1 MKKFDIDKE
10 LDKVQSRSK
19 TTFSSS
25 KMSNMFV
32 PLIVIACSC
41 LALTGIAF
49 SSKIANPT
57 NSNQYTINIDII
69 NGKQEKYT
77 KIVNEGPFIDS
88 LESNGTF
95 GSIRCTKGEL
105 YFDAIT
111 SIISSTYI
119 NQDTNCV
126 ISFMDDGR
134 KELSYNNL
142 NTVNDN
148 TGISYYYSGD
158 ANNNYVNLN
167 DSLYRIVRING
178 DGTIRLILDN
188 SIGVSSYGNIN
199 YDNSSVSTLLNEW
212 YRMNFYGEDYL
223 VSKDYDNNIYYED
236 DVDSSDLISIDGF
249 KIANV
254 GLLSVKEA
262 GLIYNETINYTGSAI
277 GFYLMNNNGDDKVYA
292 LKNGR
297 VEAVLP
303 SEELEIRPV
312 INVKGNLIGEGTKDS
327 PYKLN

>member
-10 LDKVQSRSK
+10 LDIVQSRSK
-19 TTFSSS
+19 TSFSSS

-32 PLIVIACSC
+32 PLVVIACSC

-57 NSNQYTINIDII
+57 DGNKYTINIDII

-77 KIVNEGPFIDS
+77 KVVNEGPFIDS
-88 LESNGTF
+88 LDSSGEF

-105 YFDAIT
+105 YFDAIAAT
-111 SIISSTYI
+111 ISSTYI
-119 NQDTNCV
+119 NQDINCV

-134 KELSYNNL
+134 KELNYSNL
-142 NTVNDN
+142 NTINDN
-148 TGISYYYSGD
+148 TGVSYYYSGD
-158 ANNNYVNLN
+158 ANNNYVNVN
-167 DSLYRIVRING
+167 DKLYRIVRING
-178 DGTIRLILDN
+178 DGTIRLMLDN

-199 YDNSSVSTLLNEW
+199 YDSSSVSTLLNEW
-212 YRMNFYGEDYL
+212 YSMNFYGEDYL
-223 VSKDYDNNIYYED
+223 ASKDYDNNTYYED
-236 DVDSSDLISIDGF
+236 NIDSSDLISLDGF

-262 GLIYNETINYTGSAI
+262 SLIFNETINYTGSAT

-292 LKNGR
+292 LKNGK
-297 VEAVLP
+297 VEAVSP
-303 SEELEIRPV
+303 NEELEIRPV
-312 INVKGNLIGEGTKDS
+312 INVKGTLIGEGTKDS
-327 PYKLN
+327 PYQIN